1 MIKKFMK
8 KNILLLAVFIVMLV
22 IIGCSNNS
30 ATEAGFTVISSEEAK
45 QRLDNDEKIIVLDV
59 RTKEEYESG
68 HIPHAILIP
77 VNNLQEQAEH
87 ILIDKGK
94 PIFVYCRSGNRSA
107 VASNILVKLG
117 YSQVYNLGGINDWPY
132 ELVK

>member
-8 KNILLLAVFIVMLV
+8 KNIFLLAAFMVMLV
-22 IIGCSNNS
+22 IVGCSNNS
-30 ATEAGFTVISSEEAK
+30 ATEAGFTVISFEEAK

-59 RTKEEYESG
+59 RTREEYESG
-68 HIPHAILIP
+68 HIPNAILIP
-77 VNNLQEQAEH
+77 VDNLQQEAEH
-87 ILIDKGK
+87 ILIDKGR

-107 VASNILVKLG
+107 VASNILLKLG
-117 YSQVYNLGGINDWPY
+117 YSKVHNLGGINDWPY